1 MSKETIDFVQEKME
15 EFARELPP
23 TTVTRTESE
32 WGPKLTMTLPV
43 GDGMRIEMTFS
54 TKPRAY
60 VHCETIYKAAGSE
73 FSFERLGVEASFY
86 FETLEALRPTFLEQI
101 ERVRK
106 AQQRLANS
114 TKCNLGPVT
123 LFMTQ
128 ESIDK
133 MIETLKAGKV
143 HTYHPSGFGTGYQ
156 FSIRNISNRYDRAK
170 ASKELELLVGH
181 KVYVTSFDAD

>member
-1 MSKETIDFVQEKME
+1 MELIDFVQEKME
-15 EFARELPP
+15 EFAREIPP
-23 TTVTRTESE
+23 TTVERSPSGNSE
-32 WGPKLTMTLPV
+32 TLTMSLPV

-54 TKPRAY
+54 GKY
-60 VHCETIYKAAGSE
+60 VHCETRYKAAGSE
-73 FSFERLGVEASFY
+73 FSFDRLGVEASFY
-86 FETLEALRPTFLEQI
+86 FESLETLRKQFQEQV
-101 ERVRK
+101 ERVRE
-106 AQQRLANS
+106 AQQRLARS

-133 MIETLKAGKV
+133 MIATLKAGKV
-143 HTYHPSGFGTGYQ
+143 HSYHPSGFGTGYQ

-181 KVYVTSFDAD
+181 KVYITAFDCD